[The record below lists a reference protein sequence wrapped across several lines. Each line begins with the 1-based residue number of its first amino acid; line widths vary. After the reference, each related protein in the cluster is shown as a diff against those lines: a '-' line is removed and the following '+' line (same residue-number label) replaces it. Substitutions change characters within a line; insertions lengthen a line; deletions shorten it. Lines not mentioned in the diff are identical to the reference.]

1 METLLTK
8 LAEQGVVA
16 IILSLSISAN
26 YFLYKE
32 VRSVSDK
39 RIQEAIETRN
49 SVMEPLKAIQAT
61 VEIILTSIKK

>member
-1 METLLTK
+1 METLLAK

-16 IILSLSISAN
+16 IILSLSVSAN

-32 VRSVSDK
+32 IKVVNEK
-39 RIQEAIETRN
+39 RITEAIETRN

-61 VEIILTSIKK
+61 VAIILSSIKK